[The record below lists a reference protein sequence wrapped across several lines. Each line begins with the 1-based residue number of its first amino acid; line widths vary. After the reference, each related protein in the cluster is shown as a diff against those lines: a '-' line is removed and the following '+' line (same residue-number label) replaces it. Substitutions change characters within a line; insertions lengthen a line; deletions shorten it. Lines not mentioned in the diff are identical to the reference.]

1 MIDPVYSILTAT
13 TNLFEDPAANC
24 YRVGLPVNANIAA
37 DTIGRQANNGNGAR
51 IALVHEH
58 SNGSI
63 QRFTYAQLDNLATK
77 FAVSLANL
85 GVTRGDPVAVHTAQ
99 RPETAIAH
107 MAIYKLG
114 AVVLTLSHL
123 AGPEATTHILNDSK
137 AAFIITH
144 SDYWAPLR
152 EVARNLEHLQHRIV
166 CGSPAAQ
173 EIAFDDLLS
182 VCSDH
187 FEPVITATEDPA
199 VLMYTSGATG
209 KPKGVLLAHRSA
221 HCYRPTLNLVYNLL
235 LNKPGSIFWTPSDWA
250 WSGGLYDLCFPAWQ
264 HGHTVISTNRRFS
277 ADWAFDFMA
286 RHRVT
291 HSFMTATALKRL
303 AEVRYPRNHWDLAMQ
318 VVCTSGESLPSNILR
333 WCEDEFGIV
342 CNELYGLTEFTDMIG
357 CCKHLFPTKPGS
369 MGRAFPGRHVAI
381 IDDEGVEQPDGT
393 TGEIASLLADDPTL
407 ILGYWGDLGVPASLK
422 DGKWL
427 RTGDYAVRDQEGYFW
442 FKCRKDD
449 LIKSAGY
456 RIGPNEVEDSL
467 VSHPDVAEAAVVG
480 KPDPERGT
488 IVMAYIRVANGV
500 PQNDET
506 RERLQQYVKRD
517 LAAYQYPRIIE
528 FIDTFPMT
536 STGKIKRNALR
547 EMAAREPGQPIASEA
562 QGQL

>member
-1 MIDPVYSILTAT
+1 MIDPVYSILTRT
-13 TNLFEDPAANC
+13 TNLYKDPVGDC

-37 DTIGRQANNGNGAR
+37 DTIGRHANNGNAER

-58 SNGSI
+58 RNGSI
-63 QRFTYAQLDNLATK
+63 QTYTYQELDNLATRL
-77 FAVSLANL
+77 AVSLASL
-85 GVTRGDPVAVHTAQ
+85 GVRRGDPVAVHTAQ

-123 AGPEATTHILNDSK
+123 AGPDATSHILNDSK

-144 SDYWAPLR
+144 SDYWTPLR
-152 EVARNLEHLQHRIV
+152 DIARGFDHLKHRII
-166 CGSPAAQ
+166 CGTPELG
-173 EIAFDDLLS
+173 EILFDDLLS
-182 VCSDH
+182 VCADH

-221 HCYRPTLNLVYNLL
+221 HCYRPTLNLVYNLQL
-235 LNKPGSIFWTPSDWA
+235 DEPGSIFWTPSDWA
-250 WSGGLYDLCFPAWQ
+250 WSGGLFDLCLPAWQ
-264 HGHTVISTNRRFS
+264 HGHTVVSANRRFS
-277 ADWAFDFMA
+277 ANWAFDFMA
-286 RHRVT
+286 RHRIT

-303 AEVRYPRNHWDLAMQ
+303 AEVRNPRTRWDLAMR
-318 VVCTSGESLPSNILR
+318 VVCTSGESLPSDILR
-333 WCEDEFGIV
+333 WCEQEFGIV

-357 CCKHLFPTKPGS
+357 CCKALYPTKPGS

-381 IDDEGVEQPDGT
+381 IDEEGIEQPDGVA
-393 TGEIASLLADDPTL
+393 GEIASRLEDDPTL

-422 DGKWL
+422 DGQWL
-427 RTGDYAVRDQEGYFW
+427 RTGDYAVRDQDGYFW

-456 RIGPNEVEDSL
+456 RIGPNEIEDSL
-467 VSHPDVAEAAVVG
+467 ISHRDVTEAAVVG

-500 PQNDET
+500 AKNDAT
-506 RERLQQYVKRD
+506 RRRLQQYVKNN
-517 LAAYQYPRIIE
+517 LAAYQYPRVIE
-528 FIDTFPMT
+528 FIDAFPMT
-536 STGKIKRNALR
+536 STGKIKRNVLR
-547 EMAAREPGQPIASEA
+547 EKAAREAGAPESIEYQT
-562 QGQL
+562 